1 VGLNKYDLIKIEIFL
16 LRGFFSMGEEGILMK
31 IIYINKSSGEKLLYD
46 EELNRNI
53 RSSYLCRRRRNSR
66 KNGVKDFAIT
76 NILKS
81 LIGVVGK
88 YNQNRVLVIISPGYL
103 SKTKKTAHLL
113 YRYIF
118 DSTCIDYVVGVL
130 DGMGSYKYR
139 KYLIN
144 FLQMNRYGSINFSP
158 QGDKGFSR
166 RKTSYDHRKMI
177 FICDPPTCC
186 YKYSFP
192 IFMCKV
198 CSIVYGFKQL
208 EKEDVDVFVESIN
221 ICGILI
227 GSSNF
232 SFRTYLGDWSGI
244 ADKGESDILLYR
256 DSRNCPSTHW
266 FNSILEQCISMYD
279 SGNYEFGN
287 IDREIPDEYQNV
299 REMIAD
305 SMGKILLSKLRGG
318 LGRKTEAEFFNDIL
332 KDVLKSQIKY

>member
-1 VGLNKYDLIKIEIFL
+1 
-16 LRGFFSMGEEGILMK
+16 MAEEGILMK

-53 RSSYLCRRRRNSR
+53 RSSYLCRRRKNSR
-66 KNGVKDFAIT
+66 INGVKDFAIT

-103 SKTKKTAHLL
+103 SKTKKTAQLL

-118 DSTCIDYVVGVL
+118 DRTCISYIVGVL
-130 DGMGSYKYR
+130 DGMSNYKYR
-139 KYLIN
+139 EYLIK
-144 FLQMNRYGSINFSP
+144 FLRINNYDSITFYP

-186 YKYSFP
+186 CKYNFP
-192 IFMCKV
+192 IFMCEV

-208 EKEDVDVFVESIN
+208 KKKDIDVFVDSIN

-256 DSRNCPSTHW
+256 YSDDCSSTYW
-266 FNSILEQCISMYD
+266 FNYILEQCISRYD
-279 SGNYEFGN
+279 SGSYNFGN
-287 IDREIPDEYQNV
+287 IDREIPDEYQNI

-305 SMGKILLSKLRGG
+305 SMGKILLFNLQNG
-318 LGRKTEAEFFNDIL
+318 LGGKTEAEFFNDIL
-332 KDVLKSQIKY
+332 KDVLSSQIK